1 MEKGKTISPLFPEF
15 PPVSKEKWK
24 ETVLK
29 DLKGASFDKIVRKTY
44 EGFTIE
50 PFYTG
55 DDTENLAY
63 LDSYEN
69 IFETRSWENREKIKV
84 ENESIANK
92 MAVEAL
98 HGGATGIAFI
108 ISNPQS
114 IDFDQLLSTIN
125 LEGTYVSFILNHSAL
140 DFQNSYFK
148 YLEQK
153 SFSLQNI
160 KGSLQFDPLAQ
171 FTLSGRWDDQDIN
184 QLASVIKASISAPYF
199 YTLTVNNGPFKE
211 SGSSIVQELAYTL
224 NMAAYYF
231 DKLTDLGLSAD
242 EIARKVQFSISVG
255 VDYFMEIAKLKALR
269 ILFVQVANAFGAKSL
284 SPAEFQIH
292 AYSSFWS
299 KTIFDPSVNL
309 LRDTTEA
316 MSAILGGCDSLSLE
330 PYDAA
335 FKKAQPFLK
344 RIARNVST
352 IIKDESYLDKVAD
365 PVAGSY
371 YIENLINNLVENA
384 WTTFQQVESEGG
396 FMEAFKKGSI
406 QNKIKA
412 LRDDKRNKIAGRREV
427 ILGTNQYPN
436 QKESVD
442 PVQIISTE
450 QIVGDGVEVL
460 SPEHAGKEFEDLRLD
475 TERYFAKSGRKPAV
489 YLLEYG
495 SSVTMRK
502 ARASFS
508 TGFLSTAGFK
518 IVEDTFSA
526 DVVSAVEKAK
536 KTDAEIVVFCG
547 SDDDYAA
554 VGEEFAKAFK
564 SSVKDKLLV
573 LAGYPAE
580 IVDKLKAAGFDEF
593 IHVRSNAIETLRG
606 FQKKLNVI

>member
-92 MAVEAL
+92 LAVEAL

-125 LEGTYVSFILNHSAL
+125 LEATYVSFILNQSVVE
-140 DFQNSYFK
+140 FQNSYFK

-153 SFSLQNI
+153 NIPLNKI

-171 FTLSGRWDDQDIN
+171 FTLSGKWNDQDIN
-184 QLASVIKASISAPYF
+184 VLASVIKASLSAPYF
-199 YTLTVNNGPFKE
+199 YTLTISNGPFKE

-269 ILFVQVANAFGAKSL
+269 ILFVQVANAFGTNAL
-284 SPAEFQIH
+284 SPADFQIH
-292 AYSSFWS
+292 AYSSYWS

-316 MSAILGGCDSLSLE
+316 MSAILGGCNSLSLE

-335 FKKAQPFLK
+335 FKKSQPFLK

-396 FMEAFKKGSI
+396 FMEAFKKGYI
-406 QNKIKA
+406 QSKIKA
-412 LRDDKRNKIAGRREV
+412 VRDDKRNKIAGRREV

-436 QKESVD
+436 HTESVD
-442 PVQIISTE
+442 PAQIISLE
-450 QIVGDGVEVL
+450 QVTVSGVEIL

-495 SSVTMRK
+495 TNVTMRK

-518 IVEDTFSA
+518 LVEDTFSA

>member
-92 MAVEAL
+92 LAVEAL

-125 LEGTYVSFILNHSAL
+125 LEATYISFILNQSVVE
-140 DFQNSYFK
+140 FQNSYFK

-153 SFSLQNI
+153 NIPLNKI

-171 FTLSGRWDDQDIN
+171 FTLSGKWNDQDIN
-184 QLASVIKASISAPYF
+184 VLASVIKASLSAPYF
-199 YTLTVNNGPFKE
+199 YTLTISNGPFKE

-269 ILFVQVANAFGAKSL
+269 ILFVQVANAFGTNAL
-284 SPAEFQIH
+284 SPADFQIH
-292 AYSSFWS
+292 AYSSYWS

-316 MSAILGGCDSLSLE
+316 MSAILGGCNSLSLE

-335 FKKAQPFLK
+335 FKKSQPFLK

-384 WTTFQQVESEGG
+384 WTIFQQVESEGG
-396 FMEAFKKGSI
+396 FMEAFKKGYI
-406 QNKIKA
+406 QSKIKA
-412 LRDDKRNKIAGRREV
+412 VRDDKRNKIAGRREV

-436 QKESVD
+436 HTESVD
-442 PVQIISTE
+442 PAQIISSE
-450 QIVGDGVEVL
+450 QVTVSGVEIL

-495 SSVTMRK
+495 TNVTMRK

-518 IVEDTFSA
+518 LVEDTFSA

-580 IVDKLKAAGFDEF
+580 IVDTLKAAGFDEF